1 MADSTISYEEIQKS
15 AQKVFDV
22 MAPRISADEMTLLKK
37 AYEFAYEAHREQKR
51 KSGEPYIIHPIAVA
65 LIAAEELKLDLHSV
79 MCAFLHDVVEDTPHT
94 KEEIAELF
102 GDDVAFLVD
111 VVTKKKK
118 ESYTASKQVDN
129 FKQLL
134 DSLHYDI
141 RALLVKLADRLHNMR
156 TLASMR
162 PDKQMK
168 IAGETDYFYA
178 PLANRLGLFD
188 IKTDLENLAFKYRC
202 GLEYED
208 IARDLEKDQEENRE
222 RLEFF
227 VKQIDSILAG
237 CGIEGKAEVFY
248 RRPYSIW
255 RKMKAGNVD
264 FRHVE
269 NRYYIRVTF
278 KLPEDPSLTDEQM
291 ELKEKS
297 LCLRIYSKLTD
308 SFKERPQSFYNQ
320 IDQAKE
326 NAYKCIQL
334 QLLSDGGIWEDVQI
348 CSERMVAISK
358 LGCMAELHEGN
369 NVASWMKRFKMV
381 LEDMA
386 SNTIEGDYMDSI
398 VSTLY
403 YDDIMVFTPS
413 GRPVTLPKGASVLD
427 FAFELDPAQGIHA
440 KYARINGRL
449 ASVKTILKRGDCI
462 ELGTS
467 PAVMV
472 EADWLDCVQ
481 TYNAKRSIHK
491 ILKDRAMDEPVSR
504 CPFCQPIP
512 GGDIIGYR
520 EDNGNITIHRRSCH
534 RIIELASQAGDRIM
548 NVEFKE
554 DPDVHYPVTVSLR
567 AVDRDHLL
575 MDIIEKI
582 SSKLNLS
589 ISSLTTRS
597 EDGIVDC
604 SITFLVHSVTELVS
618 SLQSLYEIE
627 GVDEVKGEGIR

>member
-1 MADSTISYEEIQKS
+1 MGQDYYSEIQQS
-15 AQKVFDV
+15 AKRVFDV
-22 MAPRISADEMTLLKK
+22 MAPRITADEMELLKK
-37 AYEFAYEAHREQKR
+37 SYEFAYEAHRDQRR
-51 KSGEPYIIHPIAVA
+51 KSGHPYIIHPIAVA

-118 ESYTASKQVDN
+118 ETYRASKQVDN

-134 DSLHYDI
+134 DSMHYDI

-156 TLASMR
+156 TLESMR

-188 IKTDLENLAFKYRC
+188 IKSDLENLAFKYRC
-202 GLEYED
+202 ELEYND
-208 IARDLEKDQEENRE
+208 IARDLEQDQEENRD
-222 RLEFF
+222 RLAIF
-227 VKQIDSILAG
+227 VRQIDDILLKY
-237 CGIEGKAEVFY
+237 GIDGKAEVFY

-255 RKMKAGNVD
+255 RRMKEGNVD

-278 KLPEDPSLTDEQM
+278 TKPKNAALTERQE
-291 ELKEKS
+291 ELSEKS
-297 LCLRIYSKLTD
+297 MCLRIYSKLTD
-308 SFKERPQSFYNQ
+308 RFKEKPLSFYNQ

-326 NAYKCIQL
+326 NAYKCIQV
-334 QLLSDGGIWEDVQI
+334 QLLSDEGVWEDVQI
-348 CSERMVAISK
+348 CSDNMVAVSK
-358 LGCMAELHEGN
+358 LGCMAEFQEGN
-369 NVASWMKRFKMV
+369 NVASWMRRFKMV

-386 SNTIEGDYMDSI
+386 DHTLEGDYMDSI

-413 GRPVTLPKGASVLD
+413 GEPHILPKDSSVLD
-427 FAFELDPAQGIHA
+427 FAFELGPETGDHA
-440 KYARINGRL
+440 KYAHVNGHL
-449 ASVKTILKRGDCI
+449 ASVKTILRRGDCVEI
-462 ELGTS
+462 GLDDN
-467 PAVMV
+467 VMV
-472 EADWLDCVQ
+472 QPDWLDCVR
-481 TYNAKRSIHK
+481 TYNAKRYIRK
-491 ILKDRAMDEPVSR
+491 ALKEMEKEEPISR
-504 CPFCQPIP
+504 CPVCQPIP
-512 GGDIIGYR
+512 GGDIVGYR
-520 EDNGNITIHRRSCH
+520 EENGHIIVHRRSCPC
-534 RIIELASQAGDRIM
+534 IIEQASQAGDRIV
-548 NVEFKE
+548 NVEFRE
-554 DPDVHYPVTVSLR
+554 DPDVHYPVTVNLH
-567 AVDRDHLL
+567 AVDRYHLL

-582 SSKLNLS
+582 SNGLGLS
-589 ISSLTTRS
+589 IDSLTTRT

-604 SITFLVHSVTELVS
+604 SITFLVHSVKELVS

-627 GVDEVKGEGIR
+627 GVEEVKGDGIR

>member
-1 MADSTISYEEIQKS
+1 MEQDYYSEIQQS
-15 AQKVFDV
+15 AQRVFDV
-22 MAPRISADEMTLLKK
+22 MAPRITAEEMELLKK
-37 AYEFAYEAHREQKR
+37 SYEFAREAHRDQRR
-51 KSGEPYIIHPIAVA
+51 KSGHPYIIHPIAVA

-94 KEEIAELF
+94 KEEIAGLF

-118 ESYTASKQVDN
+118 ETYKASKQVDN

-134 DSLHYDI
+134 DSMHYDI
-141 RALLVKLADRLHNMR
+141 RALMVKLADRLHNMR
-156 TLASMR
+156 TLESMR

-188 IKTDLENLAFKYRC
+188 IKSDLENLAFKYRC
-202 GLEYED
+202 ELEYDD
-208 IARDLEKDQEENRE
+208 IARDLEQDQDANRE
-222 RLEFF
+222 RLDVF
-227 VKQIDSILAG
+227 VRQIDDILLKY
-237 CGIEGKAEVFY
+237 GIDGKAEVFY

-255 RKMKAGNVD
+255 RRMKEGNVD

-278 KLPEDPSLTDEQM
+278 TKPKNASLTERQE
-291 ELKEKS
+291 ELSEKS
-297 LCLRIYSKLTD
+297 MCLRIYSKLTD
-308 SFKERPQSFYNQ
+308 RFKEKPLSFYNQ

-326 NAYKCIQL
+326 NAYKCIQV
-334 QLLSDGGIWEDVQI
+334 QLLSDEGIWEDVQI
-348 CSERMVAISK
+348 CSDKMVAVSK
-358 LGCMAELHEGN
+358 LGCMAEFQEGGN

-386 SNTIEGDYMDSI
+386 DHTLEGDYMDSI

-413 GRPVTLPKGASVLD
+413 GDPHILPKDSSVLD
-427 FAFELDPAQGIHA
+427 FAYELGPETGDHA
-440 KYARINGRL
+440 KYAHVNGHL
-449 ASVKTILKRGDCI
+449 TSVKTILRRGDCVEI
-462 ELGTS
+462 GTDE
-467 PAVMV
+467 AVMV
-472 EADWLDCVQ
+472 QPDWLDCVQ
-481 TYNAKRSIHK
+481 TYNAKRYIRK
-491 ILKDRAMDEPVSR
+491 ALKEMKKDEPISR
-504 CPFCQPIP
+504 CPVCQPIP

-520 EDNGNITIHRRSCH
+520 EENGHTVVHRRSCPC
-534 RIIELASQAGDRIM
+534 IIEQASQAGDRIV
-548 NVEFKE
+548 NVDFRE
-554 DPDVHYPVTVSLR
+554 DPDVHYPVTVNLR
-567 AVDRDHLL
+567 AVDRYHLL

-582 SSKLNLS
+582 SNGLGLS
-589 ISSLTTRS
+589 IDSLTTTT

-604 SITFLVHSVTELVS
+604 SITFLVHSVKELVL

-627 GVDEVKGEGIR
+627 GVEEVKGDGIR